1 MELDVV
7 SRAYARWAPFYD
19 VTFGI
24 TAPAARRAAIEHVN
38 RTGRRV
44 LDLGIGT
51 GLSLPLYAPHLQV
64 TGVDYSYEMLA
75 RARARAERLGPH
87 IRGLHRMDARR
98 MSFPAESFDTV
109 VALHVLTVVPDPDRV
124 MSEIHRVLTPGGQLV
139 VLGHFG
145 AEGRG
150 AMSLFN
156 RAVGRVAPRLG
167 WDAGFDPAVILDTPG
182 LELAEDRTL
191 PPFGIMRMLVL
202 KTSD

>member
-24 TAPAARRAAIEHVN
+24 TAPAARRVAIDHVN
-38 RTGRRV
+38 RTGQRV
-44 LDLGIGT
+44 LDLGVGT
-51 GLSLPLYAPHLQV
+51 GLSLPLYAPHLEV

-75 RARARAERLGPH
+75 RARARAEKLGPH

-98 MSFPAESFDTV
+98 MSFAAESFDTV

-124 MSEIHRVLTPGGQLV
+124 MSEIHRVLAPGGQLV

-145 AEGRG
+145 ATGRG
-150 AMSLFN
+150 PMALFN
-156 RAVGRVAPRLG
+156 RSFARIAPRLG
-167 WDAGFDPAVILDTPG
+167 WDARFDPAVILNAPG
-182 LELAEDRTL
+182 LELSEDRTL
-191 PPFGIMRMLVL
+191 PPLGVMRMLVL
-202 KTSD
+202 KTTD